1 MQEYLLGIDAGTSGV
16 KAIVMDTAGVICGS
30 GYQEC
35 DVITPRPSWA
45 EQRPA
50 DGWAACDGAV
60 RQAVAVSGVGRRIA
74 GIGLSGQMQGSVLL
88 RRDGTVADTCM
99 IWMDQRSCGEAE

>member
-35 DVITPRPSWA
+35 DVITPAQLGR
-45 EQRPA
+45 
-50 DGWAACDGAV
+50 AAS
-60 RQAVAVSGVGRRIA
+60 RRLVGR
-74 GIGLSGQMQGSVLL
+74 L
-88 RRDGTVADTCM
+88 
-99 IWMDQRSCGEAE
+99 

>member
-50 DGWAACDGAV
+50 DWWAFKGELILFGSERFPNWESVV
-60 RQAVAVSGVGRRIA
+60 RY
-74 GIGLSGQMQGSVLL
+74 LL
-88 RRDGTVADTCM
+88 
-99 IWMDQRSCGEAE
+99 

>member
-50 DGWAACDGAV
+50 DWWAA
-60 RQAVAVSGVGRRIA
+60 
-74 GIGLSGQMQGSVLL
+74 
-88 RRDGTVADTCM
+88 
-99 IWMDQRSCGEAE
+99 W